1 MEGVRTLSI
10 SDLLHLSRPLS
21 GAASLGSAKRPR
33 PDGHDENP
41 IEPPFASS
49 VQNPDP
55 GIFSP
60 LGHPVLL
67 IGTIDLFPEDSDR
80 SLGCLNHCLSFF
92 DGSLRICC
100 YVLDFELKM
109 IGRKIHVLAWNF
121 LPFKHASGGV
131 LEVIQWG
138 LAEVET
144 ASDCDP
150 SLSIPLGCSLQET
163 DLKARGRAFG
173 ILRAVSPIFRV
184 PCVKGNEDSQK
195 HSSGILMDRGNSIGF
210 LAEMLSC
217 GCDGCGGSRF
227 LEHGR
232 HPHEDNNRHS
242 FTNSVFIYFIKPAYL
257 WRPVL
262 FRLIGKVIMVSRLK
276 RKLVFVGGKE
286 SYLTFVSTA
295 LTMVSLSQL
304 PTVTPVKTD
313 EGVYNGVVTGIYMN
327 GMVVELDEKVWLLI
341 TDSLL
346 APQHSLRVGAIILFN
361 S

>member
-1 MEGVRTLSI
+1 M
-10 SDLLHLSRPLS
+10 
-21 GAASLGSAKRPR
+21 
-33 PDGHDENP
+33 
-41 IEPPFASS
+41 
-49 VQNPDP
+49 
-55 GIFSP
+55 
-60 LGHPVLL
+60 LL
-67 IGTIDLFPEDSDR
+67 IGTIDLFLEDSDR
-80 SLGCLNHCLSFF
+80 SLGCLNHCLSFS

-100 YVLDFELKM
+100 YVLDFELKI
-109 IGRKIHVLAWNF
+109 IGRKVQVLAWNF

-131 LEVIQWG
+131 LEVIQWS

-195 HSSGILMDRGNSIGF
+195 NSSGILMDSGNSIGF
-210 LAEMLSC
+210 FAEMLTC
-217 GCDGCGGSRF
+217 GCDRCGGSRF
-227 LEHGR
+227 LERGP

-242 FTNSVFIYFIKPAYL
+242 FTNSVFIYFIKPTYL

-262 FRLIGKVIMVSRLK
+262 FRLIGKVIMVSMLK

-304 PTVTPVKTD
+304 PTASPVKTD
-313 EGVYNGVVTGIYMN
+313 EGMYNGVVTGIYMN
-327 GMVVELDEKVWLLI
+327 GMVVELDDKVWLLI
-341 TDSLL
+341 TDSVL
-346 APQHSLRVGAIILFN
+346 APQHSLRVGAIVCCQLIN
-361 S
+361 